1 MKTLKAWIMKHPNL
15 SAWFVL
21 ALGMV
26 ILLVYEARDVGLQ
39 TSQWFWLVVITVL
52 VAGACIWII
61 SWGDDDEP
69 VVADIPAETPA
80 EES

>member
-1 MKTLKAWIMKHPNL
+1 MDSLKNWILQHTNL
-15 SAWFVL
+15 AAWFVL

-26 ILLVYEARDVGLQ
+26 ILLVYEARDVGLEA
-39 TSQWFWLVVITVL
+39 SQWFWLIVVTIL
-52 VAGACIWII
+52 VAGGCIWII

-69 VVADIPAETPA
+69 VVDEAAPA